1 MTFDWCASCNL
12 SIHFQLVFSLHLLLS
27 LLCYITK
34 HSKMLPSNFSFFQ
47 GSMKRKNQ
55 NKILLVAQTFNAL
68 NMNCIHFVKSDVRR
82 RTYPKHI
89 HNLSMAHKRRNKK
102 NQIYCTG
109 LTPDQRKDVEFQLK
123 WITAPL
129 NCLFLIDYKT

>member
-12 SIHFQLVFSLHLLLS
+12 SIHFQLFFSLHLLLS

-47 GSMKRKNQ
+47 GSMKRKNSVEKIFSCF

-68 NMNCIHFVKSDVRR
+68 NMNCNHFVKSDVRR
-82 RTYPKHI
+82 RTYPLQKQARHMKNKQQQKLVLI
-89 HNLSMAHKRRNKK
+89 H
-102 NQIYCTG
+102 YCE
-109 LTPDQRKDVEFQLK
+109 LV
-123 WITAPL
+123 
-129 NCLFLIDYKT
+129 